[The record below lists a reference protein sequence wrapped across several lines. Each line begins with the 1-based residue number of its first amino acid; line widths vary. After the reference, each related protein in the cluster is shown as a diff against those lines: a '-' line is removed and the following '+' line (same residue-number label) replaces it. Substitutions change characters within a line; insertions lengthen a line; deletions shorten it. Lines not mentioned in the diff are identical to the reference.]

1 MNIIKKIKDWHYSR
15 TWWKKHYKIVKHNDF
30 PFCCRNC
37 DAGEETA
44 PICCSDMNGRPCPCK
59 DSYHQ
64 LRLKRIPFH
73 L

>member
-30 PFCCRNC
+30 PSCCVNC
-37 DAGEETA
+37 DAGQQTS
-44 PICCSDMNGRPCPCK
+44 PIRCCDMEGRPCPCK
-59 DSYHQ
+59 YSTQH
-64 LRLKRIPFH
+64 LRLKHAPFR